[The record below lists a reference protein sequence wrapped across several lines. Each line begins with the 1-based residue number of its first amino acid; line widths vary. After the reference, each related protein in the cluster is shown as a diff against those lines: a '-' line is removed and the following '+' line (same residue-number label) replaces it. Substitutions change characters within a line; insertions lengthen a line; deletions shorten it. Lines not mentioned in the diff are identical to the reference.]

1 MIATYEE
8 FLYEDCDE
16 LFSEETMFFMEKAS
30 TPVKKSFLS
39 RMVEAVKRLFTSV
52 SDSIDRMISKFR
64 GKGIENAIKNDP
76 ETARKK
82 VKLKKYDKAVDEG
95 VDALKKMKG
104 AKNAKEAAKI
114 ADQYQA
120 KRKKILAVAV
130 PTTILAAATLIGGGL
145 FLNHKK
151 KLSTI
156 KESIKTADKVANS
169 VYGKT
174 NPVKAPVAAKDKSR
188 LSAGS
193 RDWDGVS
200 PTNMH
205 ATTSSKAAADMFGS
219 DAGWNAAAS
228 RPKKKAAAPQKS
240 SERDYSHFKSGKRV
254 GSAKDANI
262 DAWIGASTDVAAMG
276 GGWTV
281 AEEAIKKEAE
291 TMKISRQI
299 LQDITAGEKEV
310 VMAIN
315 RATQKDRSAERAAAL
330 SKKMGAN
337 IDPAAINRGL
347 QNITQKL
354 RSKGLSAEEREFLQ
368 QEQKRLSRLAQGYR
382 RAKSYQI
389 HLI

>member
-16 LFSEETMFFMEKAS
+16 LFSEETMLFMEKAS
-30 TPVKKSFLS
+30 APVKKNFLA

-64 GKGIENAIKNDP
+64 GKGIEKAIKNDP

-104 AKNAKEAAKI
+104 AKSAKEAAKI
-114 ADQYQA
+114 ADQYRS
-120 KRKKILAVAV
+120 KRKKILEVAI

-145 FLNHKK
+145 FMNHKK
-151 KLSTI
+151 KLATI
-156 KESIKTADKVANS
+156 KESIKTADRVANS
-169 VYGKT
+169 AYGKT
-174 NPVKAPVAAKDKSR
+174 NPAKAPVAAKDKSK

-193 RDWDGVS
+193 RDWDGIS
-200 PTNMH
+200 PTNMQ
-205 ATTSSKAAADMFGS
+205 ATTFSNAGEDMFGS
-219 DAGWNAAAS
+219 DAKWNS
-228 RPKKKAAAPQKS
+228 TRKRSP
-240 SERDYSHFKSGKRV
+240 RIKSGKYNTI
-254 GSAKDANI
+254 ATPDAVPPI
-262 DAWIGASTDVAAMG
+262 V
-276 GGWTV
+276 
-281 AEEAIKKEAE
+281 EEAIKKEAE

-315 RATQKDRSAERAAAL
+315 KAKHADRVAERSAAL
-330 SKKMGAN
+330 QKKMGGN

-347 QNITQKL
+347 QNITAQL
-354 RSKGLSAEEREFLQ
+354 RTKGLSETERTALEK
-368 QEQKRLSRLAQGYR
+368 ERKRLSQLAQGYR
-382 RAKSYQI
+382 RAKSYGV
-389 HLI
+389 

>member
-16 LFSEETMFFMEKAS
+16 LFSEETMLFMEKAS
-30 TPVKKSFLS
+30 EPVKKNFLA

-64 GKGIENAIKNDP
+64 GKGIEKAIKNDP

-104 AKNAKEAAKI
+104 AKSAKEAAKI
-114 ADQYQA
+114 ADQYQS

-151 KLSTI
+151 KLATV

-174 NPVKAPVAAKDKSR
+174 NPAKAPVAAKDKSK

-205 ATTSSKAAADMFGS
+205 ATTSAKAAEDMFGT

-228 RPKKKAAAPQKS
+228 RPKKKAAASQRS
-240 SERDYSHFKSGKRV
+240 SQRDYSHFKSGKRA
-254 GSAKDANI
+254 GSGNDAQI
-262 DAWIGASTDVAAMG
+262 DSFVKASEELASMGAG
-276 GGWTV
+276 GGWAV
-281 AEEAIKKEAE
+281 AAEEAVKKETE

-299 LQDITAGEKEV
+299 LKDITDGEKEV

-330 SKKMGAN
+330 SKKMGSN

-382 RAKSYQI
+382 RAKSY
-389 HLI
+389 